1 MSMTGGDPV
10 QKKPAQADTIY
21 FGGPILSMDASDP
34 GPEAVAVAGD
44 RILATGSLDA
54 MRALAHAGTRQVDLA
69 GRTLLPGFID
79 AHSHFVDAAL
89 LTASVDLNS
98 YPLGSV
104 HCIEDM
110 VALLRQRA
118 EITPPGQCIQ
128 GWGYD
133 DSLLAEKR
141 HPTRQDLDRAST
153 RHPIV
158 LQHISGWV
166 TTGNSLALEQ
176 VGLAGAEACAGD
188 NVVLYRDGSGVP
200 TGVIE
205 AATSPLLRLA
215 PPPDEAGFMQAM
227 RAGSETYLA
236 SGCTTAQDG
245 WLVGGERLRLLHDAL
260 RQDALGLRLVIYLVG
275 QECSMEE
282 FCATYPQVPSGEA
295 LDERRML
302 IMGAA
307 KLACDGSIQA
317 YTGYL
322 SRPYHVLPPD
332 KPADYRGY
340 PSCDIEAMTRRIAEL
355 HAAGRQIA
363 VHGNGDAAIEAILDA
378 FEAAQAAHPRADA
391 RHIVIHSQMA
401 RAEQMERMARLAV
414 IPSFF
419 ITHTYYWGDRHYERF
434 MGPERACRMSPA
446 GDALRLGLPFT
457 LHSDTYVTPMDP
469 LMLVWSAVNRRSF
482 GGRDLGREAQGV
494 PVLEALKGVT
504 INAAYQGFEERHKG
518 SITPGK
524 LADFVVL
531 EENPLT
537 VEPLHIKDIVVAA
550 TIVGNTLRYGSL

>member
-1 MSMTGGDPV
+1 MSMTGGDLV

-54 MRALAHAGTRQVDLA
+54 MRALGHAGTRQVDLA

-176 VGLAGAEACAGD
+176 VGLAGAGACAGD
-188 NVVLYRDGSGVP
+188 NVVLYRDAGGVP

-260 RQDALGLRLVIYLVG
+260 RQDALGLRLVIYPVG

-282 FCATYPQVPSGEA
+282 FCTTYPQVPSGEA
-295 LDERRML
+295 LDERCML

-340 PSCDIEAMTRRIAEL
+340 PSCDIDAMTRRIAEQL
-355 HAAGRQIA
+355 PTSSPGFSERSRRRRFSSSSARRSSWPCRSMPTAPAVRLPTISKSAASRPKSIPGSTRRSMLNVPIT
-363 VHGNGDAAIEAILDA
+363 VSRRMTGT
-378 FEAAQAAHPRADA
+378 
-391 RHIVIHSQMA
+391 QMKATRSPAA
-401 RAEQMERMARLAV
+401 RAPV
-414 IPSFF
+414 
-419 ITHTYYWGDRHYERF
+419 RF
-434 MGPERACRMSPA
+434 RKRGSVLTSATIS
-446 GDALRLGLPFT
+446 GLP
-457 LHSDTYVTPMDP
+457 V
-469 LMLVWSAVNRRSF
+469 SATR
-482 GGRDLGREAQGV
+482 
-494 PVLEALKGVT
+494 PVMPSPS
-504 INAAYQGFEERHKG
+504 R
-518 SITPGK
+518 
-524 LADFVVL
+524 
-531 EENPLT
+531 
-537 VEPLHIKDIVVAA
+537 
-550 TIVGNTLRYGSL
+550 